1 MIDQRQLEREERE
14 RNRQLFDHDLE
25 SADAYSRRHQQ
36 PEESARFG
44 ELLTDP
50 VTGEIRS
57 YASLIDPALAAIAQF
72 EAPLTHYAKRAE
84 IRHMLADKVERDV
97 VPILPLPWVTKIPE
111 KLRNARRTG
120 TYGLHARSGRGIVLW
135 DEKASLS
142 RLCPDDAR
150 EEASR
155 LQKRYL
161 PHVEQA
167 WKDGC
172 DVHYA
177 VFTMPNF
184 RRGELR
190 AGMKKIF
197 DRFRALLKKTDDD
210 GALVFPEIE
219 GALCVLEA
227 PLGRYRDWN
236 VHLNVML
243 VVRGFL
249 DWGKLRQAWH
259 WDVQFNRLP
268 RGNVEHLKKSFRELI
283 KYAVQATAE
292 KSEHHAHPRG
302 RSVEAPPSL
311 EHDASGETAGQGGVL
326 QSPGEGTRAVAPPM
340 LAWTGSEL
348 AEWLEAMHG
357 FRRSRSYGC
366 LYGAPKP
373 EAEDLGE
380 YVWIGY
386 VRWRDG
392 SYKVHARLLD
402 SVPEDKSGSSS
413 PADRWKKYVQRVKP
427 PPDPGAAPLKPV
439 LAPLENLVHA

>member
-25 SADAYSRRHQQ
+25 TADAYARRHQQ

-44 ELLTDP
+44 ELLADP
-50 VTGEIRS
+50 ITGEIRS
-57 YASLIDPALAAIAQF
+57 YASFIDPALASVAQF
-72 EAPLTHYAKRAE
+72 EANLTHYASRAQV
-84 IRHMLADKVERDV
+84 RHMLADKIEREV
-97 VPILPLPWVTKIPE
+97 VPLLPLPWITKIPE

-167 WKDGC
+167 WRDGC

-184 RRGELR
+184 KRGQLR
-190 AGMKKIF
+190 AGMTKIF
-197 DRFRALLKKTDDD
+197 DRFRALLKKTDAD

-227 PLGRYRDWN
+227 PLGRDRDWN

-283 KYAVQATAE
+283 KYAVQATSE
-292 KSEHHAHPRG
+292 KSHAKASNALQADNS
-302 RSVEAPPSL
+302 RSVADGLP
-311 EHDASGETAGQGGVL
+311 DGGVD
-326 QSPGEGTRAVAPPM
+326 QEGTGARDGLRAVAPPM

-392 SYKVHARLLD
+392 AYRINARLLD
-402 SVPEDKSGSSS
+402 SVPEDKSGSNS
-413 PADRWKKYVQRVKP
+413 PADRWRKYLERIKP
-427 PPDPGAAPLKPV
+427 PPDAGAAPLKSV
-439 LAPLENLVHA
+439 LAPLENLVGA